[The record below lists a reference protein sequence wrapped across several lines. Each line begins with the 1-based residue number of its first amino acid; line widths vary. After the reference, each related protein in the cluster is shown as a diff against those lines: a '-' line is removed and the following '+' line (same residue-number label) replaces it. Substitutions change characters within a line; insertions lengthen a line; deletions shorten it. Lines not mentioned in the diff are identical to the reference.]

1 MGDFNAPALVRG
13 QSYDTIAASGW
24 YDTYH
29 TARIKGPGFTVPGI
43 IDGWREK
50 LIDKNVEGMRLDYIW
65 CSEKKEII
73 SSRVV
78 FNGMNEPVV
87 SDHFGVMI
95 QVKE

>member
-1 MGDFNAPALVRG
+1 MSGE
-13 QSYDTIAASGW
+13 SYEHIASCGW
-24 YDTYH
+24 IDTYKIAQYKDSGI
-29 TARIKGPGFTVPGI
+29 TGPGI